1 MAVESDTLGVV
12 CEEDEEVTGAGIGE
26 EGGIEERTAKGGGT
40 TGIGIEGARKE
51 GSREDVRL
59 GGVEIVAD
67 SV

>member
-1 MAVESDTLGVV
+1 MAVESDTLGAV
-12 CEEDEEVTGAGIGE
+12 CEEDEEVTGAGIDE
-26 EGGIEERTAKGGGT
+26 EGGIEEGTAKGGGT